1 MTNGIENNKTCLK
14 SEASSDIVRFRKL
27 SNVLMMSVLCVVAVT
42 VHELRQSRADSS
54 QLGL

>member
-14 SEASSDIVRFRKL
+14 SEASSDIVRLRKL

-42 VHELRQSRADSS
+42 VQELRQSREDSS

>member
-42 VHELRQSRADSS
+42 VQELRQSRADSS

>member
-14 SEASSDIVRFRKL
+14 SEGSSDIVRLRKL

-42 VHELRQSRADSS
+42 VQELRQSREDSS

>member
-14 SEASSDIVRFRKL
+14 SEGSSDIVRFRKL

-42 VHELRQSRADSS
+42 VQELRQSREDSS